1 MRRKRGDTCSRP
13 AVRQEPLPGRRCRM
27 NLFRAGG
34 AGYMRDG
41 RPVTP
46 GLSDVGVEKG
56 GRQETGSRSRGFL
69 DAIFFFFSMGS
80 VSNLLTVKWCRTSK
94 MFWEP
99 QFLGAVR
106 GRQEVGDRPG
116 GRRNVRDK
124 SGDAW
129 WAPAG
134 PQRGVLNLDW
144 RVSRRGWA
152 AVEEEGLRPRPF
164 SFFLHRFLAS
174 EQRPA
179 CWWPGHR
186 AAGRLLTGSCP
197 GMGSFRL

>member
-1 MRRKRGDTCSRP
+1 M
-13 AVRQEPLPGRRCRM
+13 
-27 NLFRAGG
+27 FR
-34 AGYMRDG
+34 
-41 RPVTP
+41 
-46 GLSDVGVEKG
+46 
-56 GRQETGSRSRGFL
+56 
-69 DAIFFFFSMGS
+69 
-80 VSNLLTVKWCRTSK
+80 
-94 MFWEP
+94 EP

-106 GRQEVGDRPG
+106 DRQEVGDRPG
-116 GRRNVRDK
+116 GRRSVRDK

-134 PQRGVLNLDW
+134 PQRGVLNPDW

-152 AVEEEGLRPRPF
+152 AVEEEGLRPHPF

-186 AAGRLLTGSCP
+186 AAAVTLMLPSYSC
-197 GMGSFRL
+197 SCVFAQKVRSDT